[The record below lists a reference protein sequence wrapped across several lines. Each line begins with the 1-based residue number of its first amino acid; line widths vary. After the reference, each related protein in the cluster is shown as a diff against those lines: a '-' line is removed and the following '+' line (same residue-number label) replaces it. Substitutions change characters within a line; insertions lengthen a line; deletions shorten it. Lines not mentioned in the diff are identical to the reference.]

1 MQNTL
6 KDKNYNFFLN
16 FFNNEASSG
25 ILLLACSIIAI
36 LAVNS
41 EFGPSYNEF
50 LHNSLAIGY
59 KDASISMSIG
69 HWINDGLMAIFF
81 FVVGMEIKKELL
93 IGELK
98 SIKTTILPIAAA
110 IAGMIV
116 PSIIYAISNYNQP
129 TIHGFGVPMATDIA
143 FALGI
148 ISLVGKKAPK
158 GIVVFLTAL
167 AIVDDLGAIIV
178 IALFYSS
185 ELSWLYLLISAVIV
199 CLLVL
204 ANRLKVKSP
213 AVFIILGFILW
224 FTVHKSGIHSTFAGV
239 LLGMTIPGSK
249 DEEEFENSML
259 NKLEKAI
266 SPWSSYLIMPLF
278 ALANAGV
285 AISTNSISTIMS
297 TPVSIGIIL
306 GLFLGKQL
314 GIFGISALLVKLKIA
329 ELPTGVNK
337 KHLYGASILGGIGF
351 TMSIFVSSLSFSDET
366 ILSTAKISIMVA
378 SLLSAILGLLVF
390 NLIKTS
396 PEEAAIDSI

>member
-16 FFNNEASSG
+16 FFRSEASSG

-36 LAVNS
+36 LAINS
-41 EFGPSYNEF
+41 DFGPSYNEF
-50 LHNSLAIGY
+50 LHKSLTIGY
-59 KDASISMSIG
+59 KEVSISMSIG

-81 FVVGMEIKKELL
+81 FVVGMEIKKEIL

-116 PSIIYAISNYNQP
+116 PSVIYAISNYNQP

-148 ISLVGKKAPK
+148 ISLAGKKAPK

-185 ELSWLYLLISAVIV
+185 ELSWIYLLISAAIV
-199 CLLVL
+199 CLLIL
-204 ANRLKVKSP
+204 ANKLKVKAP
-213 AVFIILGFILW
+213 AVFIMMGVILW

-239 LLGMTIPGSK
+239 LLGMTIPGSR
-249 DEEEFENSML
+249 DEQEFEKSML
-259 NKLEKAI
+259 HRLETAI

-285 AISTNSISTIMS
+285 AISTNSISTIMA

-329 ELPTGVNK
+329 ELPTGVNN

-351 TMSIFVSSLSFSDET
+351 TMSIFVSSLSFSDEA
-366 ILSTAKISIMVA
+366 ILSTAKMSIMVA
-378 SLLSAILGLLVF
+378 SLLSAIFGLLIF
-390 NLIKTS
+390 NLIKTE
-396 PEEAAIDSI
+396 PEEASID

>member
-16 FFNNEASSG
+16 FFKNEASSG

-378 SLLSAILGLLVF
+378 SLLSAILGLLIF
-390 NLIKTS
+390 NLTKAS
-396 PEEAAIDSI
+396 PEEAVID